1 MAQPSNGFFG
11 RDTLLGAFLLLL
23 SILMMVLRFDD
34 GLRHLRQASLAVVS
48 RLEAPLSNVRVFRQ
62 ALNTNRELQRQNI
75 LLQDE
80 LNRLRSAETQNS
92 ILRDLINFQD
102 GSTLDLLPVQFESK
116 SIFSPNPTGSITA
129 GTEQNVGLGNAVIH
143 PQGIVGRVI
152 LTTKQR
158 AQVMFYSH
166 PNFRVSAKIMDS
178 RATGILRW
186 NLKSNETM
194 ILDYVPLTIPVQVGQ
209 EVATSGFSQQFP
221 ENIPIGI
228 VESAERQSD
237 QSTWLITV
245 TPSVDLNRLAEGF
258 VVQNTTDPIDQD
270 PIDQDPTEQDP
281 TAQDEVDP

>member
-23 SILMMVLRFDD
+23 SILIMVLRFDD
-34 GLRHLRQASLAVVS
+34 GLAHFRQASLAVVS

-80 LNRLRSAETQNS
+80 LNRLRNAETQNT

-102 GSTLDLLPVQFESK
+102 GSSLDLLPVQFQAK

-129 GTEQNVGLGNAVIH
+129 GSELDVALGDPVIH

-152 LTTKQR
+152 LTTRHR
-158 AQVMFYSH
+158 AQVMFFSH
-166 PNFRVSAKIMDS
+166 PNFRVSAKILDS
-178 RATGILRW
+178 RANGIIRW
-186 NLKSNETM
+186 DLQNNQSM
-194 ILDYVPLTIPVQVGQ
+194 ILDYVPLTIPVQIGQ
-209 EVATSGFSQQFP
+209 QVVTSGFSEQFP

-228 VESAERQSD
+228 VESVERQPD
-237 QSTWLITV
+237 QSSWVITV

-258 VVQNTTDPIDQD
+258 VVLNSQD
-270 PIDQDPTEQDP
+270 SVLQ
-281 TAQDEVDP
+281 AEVDP